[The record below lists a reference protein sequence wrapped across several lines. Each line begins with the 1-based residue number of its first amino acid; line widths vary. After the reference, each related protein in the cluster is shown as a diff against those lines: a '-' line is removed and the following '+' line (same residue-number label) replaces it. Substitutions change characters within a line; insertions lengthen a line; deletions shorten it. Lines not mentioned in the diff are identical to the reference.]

1 MSCEEE
7 FLYAQVFPVLL
18 LLSSLVTWQINSKHW
33 QHYDNSLFTCPFYT
47 YIITKP
53 CAKTSRIKLHFTKL
67 SKITCGLL
75 NHVAHPHWCSRYNT
89 SCCGPY
95 RNDTIS
101 PSTKSQHLLEEN
113 FSRATHWRKEDD
125 RAPDAFRPGVIQRP
139 NFAVVI
145 IHDNLNAT
153 NMTKSHC

>member
-1 MSCEEE
+1 MFESCEEE

-67 SKITCGLL
+67 SKITHGACLIVSHFHIGVPDIIPTVVDLTEMTRYPHPLRASTCWKKTSAVPLTGGRKMIGHLMLFGPASYSDQTLL
-75 NHVAHPHWCSRYNT
+75 S
-89 SCCGPY
+89 SSS
-95 RNDTIS
+95 TI
-101 PSTKSQHLLEEN
+101 
-113 FSRATHWRKEDD
+113 
-125 RAPDAFRPGVIQRP
+125 I
-139 NFAVVI
+139 
-145 IHDNLNAT
+145 
-153 NMTKSHC
+153 